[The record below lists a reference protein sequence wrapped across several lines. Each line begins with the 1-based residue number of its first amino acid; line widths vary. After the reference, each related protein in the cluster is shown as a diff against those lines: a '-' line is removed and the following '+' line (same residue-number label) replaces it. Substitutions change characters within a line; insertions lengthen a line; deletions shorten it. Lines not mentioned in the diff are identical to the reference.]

1 MKNKLSVIAL
11 AATLVACSQPSQE
24 NHSLASA
31 PEAAKETLTDQNAQ
45 TLNSAIFTQENTAQ
59 LADKQLII
67 NGELHF
73 KTKSTLDTLT
83 AVETSALAHG
93 GYIKESS
100 LSSSTM
106 DSRTYNM
113 GDGQI
118 KEMTLSNHH
127 ATVIVRVPK
136 EKLADFLK
144 EISPLM
150 QQLTTRTLTAQDV
163 TLDIYKSRLQSQIEQ
178 DKQKALNDLESSPKD
193 TLNDKT
199 TVASESAL
207 ARHEALFYELE
218 QKALMDKVALSTL
231 SLQFYD
237 NPVLHESIRPDLDK
251 ALSHE
256 LSRNFGH
263 EFLSSLHTGWYYL
276 LSMLL
281 WLTQLWGLWLMIAA
295 ALWGFGRY
303 RKYKKRHNK
312 TNDTPSTN
320 TQDTINSDDTP
331 ST

>member
-1 MKNKLSVIAL
+1 MKKQLSVIAL
-11 AATLVACSQPSQE
+11 ATVLAACSQPSQE

-31 PEAAKETLTDQNAQ
+31 PEVAKETLTDQNAQ
-45 TLNSAIFTQENTAQ
+45 TLNSAIFTQETTAQ

-67 NGELHF
+67 NGDVRF

-83 AVETSALAHG
+83 AVETSVLAHG
-93 GYIKESS
+93 GYVQEST
-100 LSSSTM
+100 LSGSTM
-106 DSRTYNM
+106 DNRTYNM

-127 ATVIVRVPK
+127 ATVIVRIPK

-150 QQLTTRTLTAQDV
+150 QHLDARTLTAQDV

-178 DKQKALNDLESSPKD
+178 EKQKTLNDLESSPKD

-199 TVASESAL
+199 TVATESTL

-231 SLQFYD
+231 ALSFYD
-237 NPVLHESIRPDLDK
+237 DPVLYESTRPDLDK

-263 EFLSSLHTGWYYL
+263 EFLSSLSTGWYYL

-281 WLTQLWGLWLMIAA
+281 WLTQLWGLWLMIGLV
-295 ALWGFGRY
+295 LWGINRY
-303 RKYKKRHNK
+303 YKHKKLRPKPQK
-312 TNDTPSTN
+312 TSNTTP
-320 TQDTINSDDTP
+320 SDDTP
-331 ST
+331 SV

>member
-1 MKNKLSVIAL
+1 M
-11 AATLVACSQPSQE
+11 
-24 NHSLASA
+24 
-31 PEAAKETLTDQNAQ
+31 
-45 TLNSAIFTQENTAQ
+45 
-59 LADKQLII
+59 
-67 NGELHF
+67 HF

-83 AVETSALAHG
+83 AVETSALTHG
-93 GYIKESS
+93 GYIQKSS
-100 LSSSTM
+100 LSGSTI

-127 ATVIVRVPK
+127 ATVIVRIPK

-150 QQLTTRTLTAQDV
+150 QHLDARTLTAKDV

-178 DKQKALNDLESSPKD
+178 EKQKTLNDLESSPKD

-199 TVASESAL
+199 TVATESTL
-207 ARHEALFYELE
+207 ARHEALFHELE

-231 SLQFYD
+231 ALSFYD
-237 NPVLHESIRPDLDK
+237 DPVLYESTRPDLDK

-263 EFLSSLHTGWYYL
+263 EFLSSLSTGWYYL

-281 WLTQLWGLWLMIAA
+281 WLTQLWGLWLMIGLV
-295 ALWGFGRY
+295 LWGINRY
-303 RKYKKRHNK
+303 YKHKKLRPKPQK
-312 TNDTPSTN
+312 TSDTTPP
-320 TQDTINSDDTP
+320 DDTP
-331 ST
+331 SV